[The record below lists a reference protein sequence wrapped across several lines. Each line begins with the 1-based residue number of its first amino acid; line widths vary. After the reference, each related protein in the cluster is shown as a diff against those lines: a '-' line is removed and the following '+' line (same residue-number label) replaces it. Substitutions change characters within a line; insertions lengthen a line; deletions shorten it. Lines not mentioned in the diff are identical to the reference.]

1 MIKTICNSNTLEIT
15 YTNND
20 QLAAHTCCIV
30 HHSTNQ
36 MEIVDLFAVNDYKD
50 MNFEDMLLEEILSYV
65 RERGITSILVY
76 VGPEPYNPDPYWS
89 VNDYIAWYES
99 YGFVHSP
106 GAIDCCCRMVYQMPS
121 MI

>member
-36 MEIVDLFAVNDYKD
+36 LEIVDLFAVNDYKD
-50 MNFEDMLLEEILSYV
+50 MNFEDMLLEEILSYA
-65 RERGITSILVY
+65 REQGITSILVY

-89 VNDYIAWYES
+89 VSDYIAWYES

-106 GAIDCCCRMVYQMPS
+106 GAIDCCCRMIYQMPP

>member
-1 MIKTICNSNTLEIT
+1 MKKTVCELFAGVGGFRCGLNGIKTLQDAQRAERWETVWFNQWEP
-15 YTNND
+15 D
-20 QLAAHTCCIV
+20 KKHQWAHDCYVNHFGTV
-30 HHSTNQ
+30 L
-36 MEIVDLFAVNDYKD
+36 DLN
-50 MNFEDMLLEEILSYV
+50 
-65 RERGITSILVY
+65 

-106 GAIDCCCRMVYQMPS
+106 GAIGCCCRMIYQMPP